1 MELVLLLVFTSLDLL
16 FFHIY
21 LVYIYIFRL
30 VLVPMF
36 LVIGIY
42 GSRQRK
48 IRAARL
54 ENVNIKE
61 AEREEQG
68 AQDLKTTSVET

>member
-1 MELVLLLVFTSLDLL
+1 
-16 FFHIY
+16 
-21 LVYIYIFRL
+21 
-30 VLVPMF
+30 MF

-48 IRAARL
+48 IRAACL
-54 ENVNIKE
+54 ENVNRKE

-68 AQDLKTTSVET
+68 AQDLKMTSVET